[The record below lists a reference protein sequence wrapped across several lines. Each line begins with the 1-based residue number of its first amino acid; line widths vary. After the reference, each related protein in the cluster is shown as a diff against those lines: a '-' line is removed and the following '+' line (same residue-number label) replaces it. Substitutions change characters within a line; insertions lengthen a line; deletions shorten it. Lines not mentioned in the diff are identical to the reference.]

1 MCDSSLVPIFAPPF
15 LVVNCE
21 YNGNNADKINA
32 PATPITMALSVGIL
46 NIGAIENIA
55 IPAPNDA
62 SDLWS
67 FNTGTE
73 SNNEFIFG
81 TTKGATIEAD
91 NTAIIASFFKTFFD
105 DLATSVT

>member
-1 MCDSSLVPIFAPPF
+1 
-15 LVVNCE
+15 VVNCE
-21 YNGNNADKINA
+21 YNGNNADRINA

-67 FNTGTE
+67 LRIGTP
-73 SNNEFIFG
+73 SKTLLICG
-81 TTKGATIEAD
+81 TTKGATIDALI
-91 NTAIIASFFKTFFD
+91 TAIIASFFKTAFE
-105 DLATSVT
+105 DLATSVMYEGI